1 MSVLHA
7 SALETL
13 RGWVAPDAAQEGLRR
28 VYVRHLLDHDDGMLA
43 TCVPTHLTASALVL
57 DATGERVLLTHH
69 RKGGF
74 WAQLGGH
81 VEETDRSLADAALR
95 EGREESGVEGLRLLG
110 DRPVELDAHRL
121 SSAFGRCGTHLDVRY
136 AAVAP
141 PGAEPVVS
149 AESHDVRWF
158 PVDALPPGAV
168 ADIGRLV
175 ERARAVLAQSGGTS
189 APPPSDGSP
198 SALSDVSSSAS
209 SRSPSS
215 AVADTPSR
223 EPRARSVRGKLST
236 SAQKAGP
243 WPASSRW
250 ASSWTR
256 T

>member
-1 MSVLHA
+1 VTGAAGVIRLHA

-13 RGWVAPDAAQEGLRR
+13 RGWDAPDADQDELRR
-28 VYVRHLLDHDDGMLA
+28 TYVRHLLDHDDGMLV
-43 TCVPTHLTASALVL
+43 TCRPAHLTASALVL
-57 DATGERVLLTHH
+57 DAAGERVLLTHH

-81 VEETDRSLADAALR
+81 VEEEDRSLADAALR

-110 DRPVELDAHRL
+110 DGPVDLDAHEL

-158 PVDALPPGAV
+158 PVDALPPGVV

-175 ERARAVLAQSGGTS
+175 DRARGVPAQAGGAAPWESSESTS
-189 APPPSDGSP
+189 SP
-198 SALSDVSSSAS
+198 S
-209 SRSPSS
+209 SRRPSS

-223 EPRARSVRGKLST
+223 
-236 SAQKAGP
+236 
-243 WPASSRW
+243 
-250 ASSWTR
+250 
-256 T
+256 

>member
-1 MSVLHA
+1 MTGLHA

-13 RGWVAPDAAQEGLRR
+13 RGWVAPDDAQDELRR
-28 VYVRHLLDHDDGMLA
+28 AYVRHLLDHDDGMLV

-57 DATGERVLLTHH
+57 DPAGERVLLTHH

-81 VEETDRSLADAALR
+81 LEETDRGLADAALR

-110 DRPVELDAHRL
+110 DRPVQLDAHDL
-121 SSAFGRCGTHLDVRY
+121 STAFGRCGTHLDVRY

-158 PVDALPPGAV
+158 PVDAMPPDAV
-168 ADIGRLV
+168 ADLGALVRL
-175 ERARAVLAQSGGTS
+175 ARAALAQAGGSAASSASSSGVSVSS
-189 APPPSDGSP
+189 A
-198 SALSDVSSSAS
+198 VSSSAS
-209 SRSPSS
+209 SRNPSS

-223 EPRARSVRGKLST
+223 
-236 SAQKAGP
+236 
-243 WPASSRW
+243 
-250 ASSWTR
+250 
-256 T
+256 